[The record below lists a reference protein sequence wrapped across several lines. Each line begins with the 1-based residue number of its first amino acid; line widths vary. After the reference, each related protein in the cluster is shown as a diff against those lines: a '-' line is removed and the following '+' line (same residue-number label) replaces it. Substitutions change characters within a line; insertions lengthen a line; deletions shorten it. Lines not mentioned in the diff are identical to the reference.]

1 MPRDARTYVLDIVDS
16 CDAVASALEGV
27 DFESYEMSRVLRSSV
42 EREFITIGEAMR
54 VLRGLA
60 PEVFARITQAHRI
73 VDFRNQLTHEYSSV
87 SDAIVWTI
95 AVREAPMLRVEC
107 MRELE
112 ALDEATAD

>member
-1 MPRDARTYVLDIVDS
+1 MPRDARTYVLDIVDA

-27 DFESYEMSRVLRSSV
+27 DFESYEVRRVLRSAV

-73 VDFRNQLTHEYSSV
+73 VV
-87 SDAIVWTI
+87 A
-95 AVREAPMLRVEC
+95 
-107 MRELE
+107 
-112 ALDEATAD
+112 

>member
-16 CDAVASALEGV
+16 CIAVASAVEGV
-27 DFESYEMSRVLRSSV
+27 DFESYEMNRVLRSAV

-54 VLRGLA
+54 VLRDLA
-60 PEVFARITQAHRI
+60 PEVFARITHAHRI

-95 AVREAPMLRVEC
+95 AVREAPLLRLEC

>member
-1 MPRDARTYVLDIVDS
+1 MPRDARTYVLDIVDA
-16 CDAVASALEGV
+16 CDAVALAIHNV
-27 DFESYEMSRVLRSSV
+27 DFEAYEANRVLRSAV

-60 PEVFARITQAHRI
+60 PEVFARITQARRI
-73 VDFRNQLTHEYSSV
+73 IDFRNQLTHEYSST

-107 MRELE
+107 VRELE
-112 ALDEATAD
+112 DLDDASAD